1 MTPVIRRY
9 VMNLIDR
16 LYGEHDE
23 HEKNMNILL
32 AVIDEGGELEKLK
45 SAFEEFSKELE
56 CHLKE
61 EEEALF
67 PELIERLG
75 PQAMPVYVMLQEHEM
90 MRELISRTKE
100 LHSKGER
107 GEEYIKQ
114 LIEIVRQH
122 IMKENNILFQMA
134 RQVIEPDM
142 LEVQDE
148 IAQKVRKDFGFE

>member
-1 MTPVIRRY
+1 
-9 VMNLIDR
+9 MNLVDR

-23 HEKNMNILL
+23 HEKNMNVLL
-32 AVIDEGGELEKLK
+32 AIMDEGGDLQRLK
-45 SAFEEFSKELE
+45 ESFESFARELE

-90 MRELISRTKE
+90 MRELVSRIRD
-100 LHSKGER
+100 LQSKGER

-114 LIEIVRQH
+114 LIDIVRQH
-122 IMKENNILFQMA
+122 IMKENNVLFQIA
-134 RQVIEPDM
+134 KQVIEPDV
-142 LEVQDE
+142 LEERDG
-148 IAQKVRKDFGFE
+148 IAEKVREDFGVS

>member
-1 MTPVIRRY
+1 
-9 VMNLIDR
+9 MNLVER

-23 HEKNMNILL
+23 HEKNMNMLL
-32 AVIDEGGELEKLK
+32 AVIDEGGDLQKLK
-45 SAFEEFSKELE
+45 DAFENFARELE

-90 MRELISRTKE
+90 MREIVSRVRE
-100 LHSKGER
+100 LHSKGEG

-114 LIEIVRQH
+114 LIDIVRQH
-122 IMKENNILFQMA
+122 IMKENHVLFQMA
-134 RQVIEPDM
+134 RQVIEPDV
-142 LEVQDE
+142 LEIRDE
-148 IAQKVRKDFGFE
+148 IAEKIRKEFGVS

>member
-1 MTPVIRRY
+1 
-9 VMNLIDR
+9 MNLVER
-16 LYGEHDE
+16 LYAEHDE
-23 HEKNMNILL
+23 HEKNMNTLL
-32 AVIDEGGELEKLK
+32 AVLDEGGNMEKLK
-45 SAFEEFSKELE
+45 SVFDQFSRELE

-90 MRELISRTKE
+90 MRDLVARIRES
-100 LHSKGER
+100 HSKGEKA
-107 GEEYIKQ
+107 EEYIKQ

-122 IMKENNILFQMA
+122 IMKENNVLFQIA

-142 LEVQDE
+142 LEIRDD
-148 IAQKVRKDFGFE
+148 IAEKVRKEFGIG